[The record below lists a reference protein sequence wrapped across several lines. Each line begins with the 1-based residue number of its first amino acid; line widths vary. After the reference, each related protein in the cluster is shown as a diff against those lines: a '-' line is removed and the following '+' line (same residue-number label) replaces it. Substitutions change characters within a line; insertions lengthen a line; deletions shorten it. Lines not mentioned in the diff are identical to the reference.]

1 MTDSEKIKEICN
13 KNLSLATLY
22 SSVIGKVDGVTVRT
36 KGQIF
41 TERFFYIREGTQTFT
56 LEDGSELVT
65 KKGDIVYLPP
75 DVAYVSRWVTC
86 PEGKAISIM
95 FSMEDNTTI
104 SDRMFVIAYDKYETY
119 LKLFLEIAEIFEQGK
134 LGYKIKGQSLF
145 WQIYHTIL
153 TEALSKDGKDKSSVH
168 KGIIYIENNYMEKI
182 DIDQLAKMCYIS
194 PATFRRK
201 FKSITGMSP
210 VEYKNMLKI
219 KKASELL
226 KTGEFSVSE
235 ASKAVG
241 IDDIY
246 YFSKM
251 FKKYMEKTALNFVK
265 QNQEL
270 KIDNG

>member
-1 MTDSEKIKEICN
+1 MLDTERLKEICN
-13 KNLSLATLY
+13 KNLNLSNLY
-22 SSVIGKVDGVTVRT
+22 SSAIGKVDGLTVRT

-56 LEDGSELVT
+56 LEDGTELVT
-65 KKGDIVYLPP
+65 QKGDIVYLPP

-86 PEGKAISIM
+86 PKGKAISIM

-104 SDRMFVIAYDKYETY
+104 SDRMFVIAQDKYETY
-119 LKLFLEIAEIFEQGK
+119 YKLFLEIAEVFEQSK

-145 WQIYHTIL
+145 WQIYHGIL
-153 TEALSKDGKDKSSVH
+153 TDALAKEGKNEPSIH
-168 KGIIYIENNYMEKI
+168 KGIMYIENNYMEKL
-182 DIDQLAKMCYIS
+182 DIDNLAKMCYIS

-201 FKSITGMSP
+201 FKKTTGMSP
-210 VEYKNMLKI
+210 VEYRNMLKI
-219 KKASELL
+219 KKAADLL

-235 ASKAVG
+235 VSKAVG

-251 FKKYMEKTALNFVK
+251 FKKYTGKTATNYVAHSSST
-265 QNQEL
+265 
-270 KIDNG
+270 